1 MLRFVNVQKS
11 FGVKTVLRNV
21 GAEFTPGA
29 YALQGPN
36 GCGKSTL
43 LSVLAGIITPDAGE
57 VFIGGHDLFRAPIKA
72 KTRLAYVPDES
83 PIYPFMTGREFLQFV
98 AHAKRC
104 AVAPHAWALAER
116 FGLGTH
122 LDTRFEAMSL
132 GTQKKTMLV
141 SALIGEPAVVLMD
154 EPCNGLDSAARAVLA
169 LEVTRMRAGAVVLMS
184 THDAEFVRAMGA
196 ALIAFE
202 SLAAPAS
209 LPKP

>member
-104 AVAPHAWALAER
+104 DVTPLVSELAER
-116 FGLGTH
+116 FGLAAH

-132 GTQKKTMLV
+132 GTQKKTMLT
-141 SALIGEPAVVLMD
+141 AAWIGEPAVVLMD
-154 EPCNGLDSAARAVLA
+154 EPCNGLDRAARAVLA
-169 LEVTRMRAGAVVLMS
+169 DVVRQACTQATVLMS
-184 THDAEFVRAMGA
+184 THDTEFVAAMGA
-196 ALIAFE
+196 TTLAFE
-202 SLAAPAS
+202 SLSADA
-209 LPKP
+209 